1 MIGHTIQKCYKI
13 HGGSWL
19 EDIHS
24 VNETHNS
31 HSLQTPAMSLATLN
45 AKQYQQLLQLPS
57 KQSMDINYSGH
68 SASVGTCFMASNDS
82 FFLMLPW
89 KVVIGL

>member
-24 VNETHNS
+24 VNESHNS

-45 AKQYQQLLQLPS
+45 AKQYQ
-57 KQSMDINYSGH
+57 
-68 SASVGTCFMASNDS
+68 
-82 FFLMLPW
+82 
-89 KVVIGL
+89 